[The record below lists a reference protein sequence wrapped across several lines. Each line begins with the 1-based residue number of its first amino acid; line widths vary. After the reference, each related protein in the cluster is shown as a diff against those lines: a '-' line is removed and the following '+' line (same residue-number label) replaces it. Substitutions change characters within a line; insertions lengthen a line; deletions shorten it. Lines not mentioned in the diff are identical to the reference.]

1 LRFPA
6 AVLRVSAPR
15 LQVSDTSWTIRRYLV
30 DYLLLSG
37 SAADAALERDM
48 SDQREHEPEHGR
60 EAENERAAPQPR
72 PQPAD
77 GEAAGP
83 AAEGSQASTV
93 NGEQEE
99 ARQPSFWQNVRV
111 PDLVKHRIEVVKQQ
125 RRLSKRMRQLV
136 RKIVPLVV
144 VIGLGV
150 MIGLNET
157 LLNLFLQLLSFI
169 GQLLFAILFMLVQ
182 FGSLFWF
189 MSRSKIERIRPEDPK
204 IITFDDYWGQ
214 PRLKR
219 LVRQWLGLLSDRQQ
233 FVEMGGRYINGLL
246 LYGPPGTGKTMLAK
260 AMAGEAGVAF
270 ISIEGSG
277 FRAMFW
283 GVDVMKM
290 IWFIRKAR
298 KLAQRYGAAIAYI
311 DEIDAV
317 AQSRGGVM
325 GEGGGG
331 GGMGGFMGGGTGAL
345 TRLLYEMDGIDSKT
359 LKERVKGKLFQI
371 MGKKPP
377 ERNWHVLFM
386 GSTNRPDV
394 IDPALKRPGRFD
406 QLIKVDLPDR
416 TGRREIVDGYLRTVN
431 HDDSVDID
439 AIVMNNRSATPA
451 QIMAAITKDAVR
463 VALFDHR
470 RAVSQDDIERAFLQ
484 QYTGIENPIEEM
496 QEEQRWQVAVHE
508 AGHAV
513 AQHFLMPDTRI
524 AHITI
529 VRRGDAL
536 GFVLPMDEV
545 EMYSQ
550 PLERIVKDIMV
561 CLAGQAAMRV
571 VFKEPFT
578 GASGGDYPMVRAR
591 LWHLY
596 NEGYFGPPLVDWRTG
611 RDSTGGVSGES
622 SSAEQRAVRNAWENL
637 ERATQ
642 TLLRRRQD
650 RLIALAEALMDH
662 NSLTTRQVVEIL
674 GPNKSEKPPE
684 LPPPPTGTEPP
695 AIASPPAVVAEE
707 TVASALGQ
715 TRGGEPA
722 AG

>member
-1 LRFPA
+1 
-6 AVLRVSAPR
+6 
-15 LQVSDTSWTIRRYLV
+15 
-30 DYLLLSG
+30 
-37 SAADAALERDM
+37 M
-48 SDQREHEPEHGR
+48 SDKP
-60 EAENERAAPQPR
+60 ENEREAPRAQP
-72 PQPAD
+72 
-77 GEAAGP
+77 EAATDP
-83 AAEGSQASTV
+83 DAAG
-93 NGEQEE
+93 NGNRSG
-99 ARQPSFWQNVRV
+99 ARQPSFWENVRV

-125 RRLSKRMRQLV
+125 RRLSKKMRQLI

-144 VIGLGV
+144 LVAAGV
-150 MIGLNET
+150 LIGLNET
-157 LLNLFLQLLSFI
+157 LLSLFLSLLGLL

-283 GVDVMKM
+283 GVDVLKM

-331 GGMGGFMGGGTGAL
+331 MGGFMGGGTGAL
-345 TRLLYEMDGIDSKT
+345 TRLLYEMDGIESKT
-359 LKERVKGKLFQI
+359 LKEKLQGKLFQI
-371 MGKKPP
+371 MGRKPSA
-377 ERNWHVLFM
+377 RNWHVLFM

-406 QLIKVDLPDR
+406 QLIQVDLPDR

-431 HDDSVDID
+431 HDDSVDIES
-439 AIVMNNRSATPA
+439 IVMNNRSATPA

-463 VALFDHR
+463 IALFDHR
-470 RAVSQDDIERAFLQ
+470 RAVSQDDIEKAFLQ
-484 QYTGIENPIEEM
+484 QYTGIENPVEEM
-496 QEEQRWQVAVHE
+496 PEEQRWQIAVHE

-513 AQHFLMPDTRI
+513 AQHYLMPDTRI
-524 AHITI
+524 AHLTI
-529 VRRGDAL
+529 VRRGGAL
-536 GFVLPMDEV
+536 GFMLPMDEV
-545 EMYSQ
+545 EIHSQ
-550 PLERIVKDIMV
+550 PLSRIVRDMMV
-561 CLAGQAAMRV
+561 GLAGQAAMRV
-571 VFKEPFT
+571 VLGKPFT
-578 GASGGDYPMVRAR
+578 GAAGSGGSDYAMFRAR
-591 LWHLY
+591 LRFIY
-596 NEGYFGPPLVDWRTG
+596 ENGYFGPPIV
-611 RDSTGGVSGES
+611 ES
-622 SSAEQRAVRNAWENL
+622 RPGYALADPDAQAALRRMWIDLEQRTEA
-637 ERATQ
+637 
-642 TLLRRRQD
+642 LLRTHLD
-650 RLIALAEALMDH
+650 RLIALAEGLMEH
-662 NSLTTRQVVEIL
+662 NSLTTRQVVSIL
-674 GPNKSEKPPE
+674 GPNERETPPE
-684 LPPPPTGTEPP
+684 LLPPPPTGEL
-695 AIASPPAVVAEE
+695 PAVVAPAVALDKSVTSEE
-707 TVASALGQ
+707 SEA
-715 TRGGEPA
+715 A

>member
-1 LRFPA
+1 
-6 AVLRVSAPR
+6 
-15 LQVSDTSWTIRRYLV
+15 
-30 DYLLLSG
+30 
-37 SAADAALERDM
+37 M
-48 SDQREHEPEHGR
+48 SDKP
-60 EAENERAAPQPR
+60 NPERAVENPQAEPAKAAAAPD
-72 PQPAD
+72 PARN
-77 GEAAGP
+77 
-83 AAEGSQASTV
+83 GSPPDSGQ
-93 NGEQEE
+93 Q
-99 ARQPSFWQNVRV
+99 SFWQNVRV

-125 RRLSKRMRQLV
+125 RRLTKKMRQLI
-136 RKIVPLVV
+136 RKVVPLVV
-144 VIGLGV
+144 VAGAAVLIWS
-150 MIGLNET
+150 NET
-157 LLNLFLQLLSFI
+157 LLNIFLQLLGFV

-270 ISIEGSG
+270 LSIEGSG

-298 KLAQRYGAAIAYI
+298 RLAQRYGAAIAYI

-317 AQSRGGVM
+317 GQSRGGVM
-325 GEGGGG
+325 GGGGG
-331 GGMGGFMGGGTGAL
+331 DGGAGMGGMMGAGTGAL

-359 LKERVKGKLFQI
+359 LKERLKGKLFQI

-377 ERNWHVLFM
+377 DRNWHVLFM

-394 IDPALKRPGRFD
+394 LDPALKRPGRFD

-416 TGRREIVDGYLRTVN
+416 TGRREIVEGYLRTVN
-431 HDDSVDID
+431 HDDSVDIE
-439 AIVMNNRSATPA
+439 AIVMNNRAATPA

-463 VALFDHR
+463 IALFDHR
-470 RAVSQDDIERAFLQ
+470 SAVSQEDIEKAFLQ

-496 QEEQRWQVAVHE
+496 EDRQRWEVAVHE

-513 AQHFLMPDTRI
+513 AQHYLMPDTRI

-545 EMYSQ
+545 EIFSQ
-550 PLERIVKDIMV
+550 PLSRIVRDMMV
-561 CLAGQAAMRV
+561 CMAGQAAMRV
-571 VFKEPFT
+571 ILGESYT
-578 GASGGDYPMVRAR
+578 GASGGDYPMVRER
-591 LWHLY
+591 LWRLY
-596 NEGYFGPPLVDWRTG
+596 NEGYFGPPVVDWRTG
-611 RDSTGGVSGES
+611 RDSTGG
-622 SSAEQRAVRNAWENL
+622 AVADRDAQAALRRMWL
-637 ERATQ
+637 DLQERTER
-642 TLLRRRQD
+642 LLRDHRAE
-650 RLIALAEALMDH
+650 LLELAENLMDH
-662 NSLTTRQVVEIL
+662 NSLSTRQVLAIL
-674 GPNKSEKPPE
+674 GPNRPE
-684 LPPPPTGTEPP
+684 TPAELLPPPPVAAETP
-695 AIASPPAVVAEE
+695 A
-707 TVASALGQ
+707 
-715 TRGGEPA
+715 PA
-722 AG
+722 AAAAAALPAKAKEHDEVPEKAAAAG

>member
-1 LRFPA
+1 MSDKPENERDAQQREQEAPQGERDAPPVPPVAGEA
-6 AVLRVSAPR
+6 AVPVQDGTGA
-15 LQVSDTSWTIRRYLV
+15 
-30 DYLLLSG
+30 
-37 SAADAALERDM
+37 SAADGDRVAAANG
-48 SDQREHEPEHGR
+48 DQRG
-60 EAENERAAPQPR
+60 
-72 PQPAD
+72 
-77 GEAAGP
+77 
-83 AAEGSQASTV
+83 
-93 NGEQEE
+93 

-125 RRLSKRMRQLV
+125 RRLSKRVRQLI
-136 RKIVPLVV
+136 RKFVPLIV

-157 LLNLFLQLLSFI
+157 LLNVFLQLLQYL

-331 GGMGGFMGGGTGAL
+331 GGGGFMSGGTGAL

-431 HDDSVDID
+431 HDDTVDMD

-463 VALFDHR
+463 IALFDHR

-642 TLLRRRQD
+642 ELLRVQQD
-650 RLIALAEALMDH
+650 KLIALAEALLDH

-674 GPNKSEKPPE
+674 GPNKPEKPPE
-684 LPPPPTGTEPP
+684 LLPPSPAGDEPP
-695 AIASPPAVVAEE
+695 AIAAPPAAAAQPEQSG
-707 TVASALGQ
+707 A
-715 TRGGEPA
+715 A

>member
-1 LRFPA
+1 
-6 AVLRVSAPR
+6 
-15 LQVSDTSWTIRRYLV
+15 
-30 DYLLLSG
+30 
-37 SAADAALERDM
+37 M
-48 SDQREHEPEHGR
+48 SDKERNEPQEPEDTQSHDSQESAGQEQSR
-60 EAENERAAPQPR
+60 ER
-72 PQPAD
+72 
-77 GEAAGP
+77 
-83 AAEGSQASTV
+83 
-93 NGEQEE
+93 
-99 ARQPSFWQNVRV
+99 FWQGVSV
-111 PDLVKHRIEVVKQQ
+111 PDLVKQRIDVIKAQQ
-125 RRLSKRMRQLV
+125 SPGRKLLMTMR
-136 RKIVPLVV
+136 KFYAIVPIAAFIFFFLTNPTFQNAV
-144 VIGLGV
+144 LAV
-150 MIGLNET
+150 MQV
-157 LLNLFLQLLSFI
+157 LL
-169 GQLLFAILFMLVQ
+169 QLLFAIFYAIIQ
-182 FGSLFWF
+182 FVAIFWF
-189 MSRSKIERIRPEDPK
+189 MARSKVEKVRPTDPK
-204 IITFDDYWGQ
+204 SITFDDYWGQ

-325 GEGGGG
+325 GGGDGAGGGGG
-331 GGMGGFMGGGTGAL
+331 GGMGGMMGGGSGAL

-359 LKERVKGKLFQI
+359 LKEKLKGKLFHI

-377 ERNWHVLFM
+377 DRNWHVLFM

-416 TGRREIVDGYLRTVN
+416 TGRREIVEGYLRTVN
-431 HDDSVDID
+431 HDDSVDVES
-439 AIVMNNRSATPA
+439 IVMNNRAATPA

-470 RAVSQDDIERAFLQ
+470 NAVSQQDIEKAFLQ

-496 QEEQRWQVAVHE
+496 EERQRWEVAVHE

-513 AQHFLMPDTRI
+513 AQHYLMPDTRI

-550 PLERIVKDIMV
+550 PLSRIVRDMMV

-571 VFKEPFT
+571 VLGESFT
-578 GASGGDYPMVRAR
+578 GASGGDYPMVRER
-591 LWHLY
+591 LWRLY
-596 NEGYFGPPLVDWRTG
+596 NEGYFGPPVVDWRTG
-611 RDSTGGVSGES
+611 RDSTGGAVADRDAQAALRRMWLDLQDRTERLLRDHQ
-622 SSAEQRAVRNAWENL
+622 AELIELAENL
-637 ERATQ
+637 VE
-642 TLLRRRQD
+642 
-650 RLIALAEALMDH
+650 H
-662 NSLTTRQVVEIL
+662 NSLSTKQVVAIL
-674 GPNKSEKPPE
+674 GPNKPANSPE
-684 LPPPPTGTEPP
+684 LLPPPPVQP
-695 AIASPPAVVAEE
+695 E
-707 TVASALGQ
+707 T
-715 TRGGEPA
+715 PA
-722 AG
+722 AAAAIELPR

>member
-1 LRFPA
+1 
-6 AVLRVSAPR
+6 
-15 LQVSDTSWTIRRYLV
+15 
-30 DYLLLSG
+30 
-37 SAADAALERDM
+37 M
-48 SDQREHEPEHGR
+48 SDKPKP
-60 EAENERAAPQPR
+60 ERAVENPQAEPAQAAAAAPD
-72 PQPAD
+72 PARN
-77 GEAAGP
+77 
-83 AAEGSQASTV
+83 GSPPDS
-93 NGEQEE
+93 
-99 ARQPSFWQNVRV
+99 RQQSFWQNVRV

-125 RRLSKRMRQLV
+125 RRLTKKMRQLI
-136 RKIVPLVV
+136 RKVVPLVV
-144 VIGLGV
+144 VAGAAVLIWS
-150 MIGLNET
+150 NET
-157 LLNLFLQLLSFI
+157 LLNIFLQLLGFV

-270 ISIEGSG
+270 LSIEGSG

-298 KLAQRYGAAIAYI
+298 RLAQRYGAAIAYI

-317 AQSRGGVM
+317 GQSRGGVM
-325 GEGGGG
+325 GGGGG
-331 GGMGGFMGGGTGAL
+331 DGGAGMGGMMGAGTGAL

-359 LKERVKGKLFQI
+359 LKERLKGKLFQI

-377 ERNWHVLFM
+377 DRNWHVLFM

-394 IDPALKRPGRFD
+394 LDPALKRPGRFD

-416 TGRREIVDGYLRTVN
+416 TGRREIVEGYLRTVN
-431 HDDSVDID
+431 HDDSVDIE
-439 AIVMNNRSATPA
+439 AIVMNNRAATPA

-463 VALFDHR
+463 IALFDHR
-470 RAVSQDDIERAFLQ
+470 SAVSQEDIEKAFLQ

-496 QEEQRWQVAVHE
+496 EDRQRWEVAVHE

-513 AQHFLMPDTRI
+513 AQHYLMPDTRI

-545 EMYSQ
+545 EIFSQ
-550 PLERIVKDIMV
+550 PLSRIVRDMMV
-561 CLAGQAAMRV
+561 CMAGQAAMRV
-571 VFKEPFT
+571 ILGESYT
-578 GASGGDYPMVRAR
+578 GASGGDYPMVRER
-591 LWHLY
+591 LWRLY
-596 NEGYFGPPLVDWRTG
+596 NEGYFGPPVVDWRTG
-611 RDSTGGVSGES
+611 RDSTGG
-622 SSAEQRAVRNAWENL
+622 AVADRDAQAALRRMWL
-637 ERATQ
+637 DLQERTER
-642 TLLRRRQD
+642 LLRDHRAE
-650 RLIALAEALMDH
+650 LLELAENLMDH
-662 NSLTTRQVVEIL
+662 NSLSTKQVLAIL
-674 GPNKSEKPPE
+674 GPNRPE
-684 LPPPPTGTEPP
+684 TPAELLPPPP
-695 AIASPPAVVAEE
+695 VAAE
-707 TVASALGQ
+707 T
-715 TRGGEPA
+715 PA
-722 AG
+722 AAAAAAAALPAKAKEHDDLPEKAVAAG

>member
-1 LRFPA
+1 MSDKPKPERAVENPQAEPAQAPA
-6 AVLRVSAPR
+6 AAPDPAR
-15 LQVSDTSWTIRRYLV
+15 N
-30 DYLLLSG
+30 G
-37 SAADAALERDM
+37 SPPN
-48 SDQREHEPEHGR
+48 S
-60 EAENERAAPQPR
+60 
-72 PQPAD
+72 
-77 GEAAGP
+77 
-83 AAEGSQASTV
+83 
-93 NGEQEE
+93 
-99 ARQPSFWQNVRV
+99 RQQSFWQNVRV

-125 RRLSKRMRQLV
+125 RRLTKKMRQLI
-136 RKIVPLVV
+136 RKVVPLVV
-144 VIGLGV
+144 VAGAAIL
-150 MIGLNET
+150 IWSNET
-157 LLNLFLQLLSFI
+157 LLNIFLQLLGFV

-270 ISIEGSG
+270 LSIEGSG

-298 KLAQRYGAAIAYI
+298 RLAQRYGAAIAYI

-317 AQSRGGVM
+317 GQSRGGVM
-325 GEGGGG
+325 GGGGG
-331 GGMGGFMGGGTGAL
+331 DGGAGMGGMMGAGTGAL

-359 LKERVKGKLFQI
+359 LKERLKGKLFQI

-377 ERNWHVLFM
+377 DRNWHVLFM

-394 IDPALKRPGRFD
+394 LDPALKRPGRFD

-416 TGRREIVDGYLRTVN
+416 TGRREIVEGYLRTVN
-431 HDDSVDID
+431 HDDSVDIE
-439 AIVMNNRSATPA
+439 AIVMNNRAATPA

-463 VALFDHR
+463 IALFDHR
-470 RAVSQDDIERAFLQ
+470 SAVSQEDIEKAFLQ

-496 QEEQRWQVAVHE
+496 EDRQRWEVAVHE

-513 AQHFLMPDTRI
+513 AQHYLMPDTRI

-545 EMYSQ
+545 EIFSQ
-550 PLERIVKDIMV
+550 PLSRIVRDMMV
-561 CLAGQAAMRV
+561 CMAGQAAMRV
-571 VFKEPFT
+571 ILGESYT
-578 GASGGDYPMVRAR
+578 GASGGDYPMVRER
-591 LWHLY
+591 LWRLY
-596 NEGYFGPPLVDWRTG
+596 NEGYFGPPVVDWRTG
-611 RDSTGGVSGES
+611 RDSTGG
-622 SSAEQRAVRNAWENL
+622 AVADRDAQAALRRMWL
-637 ERATQ
+637 DLQERTER
-642 TLLRRRQD
+642 LLRDHRAE
-650 RLIALAEALMDH
+650 LIELAENLMDH
-662 NSLTTRQVVEIL
+662 NSLSTRQVLAIL
-674 GPNKSEKPPE
+674 GPNRPQTPAEL
-684 LPPPPTGTEPP
+684 LPPPPVAAETP
-695 AIASPPAVVAEE
+695 AAAAAAALPAKERDD
-707 TVASALGQ
+707 LPK
-715 TRGGEPA
+715 EPA
-722 AG
+722 AAG

>member
-1 LRFPA
+1 MSDKPNEERAVENPQAPPDAATA
-6 AVLRVSAPR
+6 AVPGAA
-15 LQVSDTSWTIRRYLV
+15 QN
-30 DYLLLSG
+30 G
-37 SAADAALERDM
+37 SSPD
-48 SDQREHEPEHGR
+48 
-60 EAENERAAPQPR
+60 
-72 PQPAD
+72 
-77 GEAAGP
+77 
-83 AAEGSQASTV
+83 
-93 NGEQEE
+93 
-99 ARQPSFWQNVRV
+99 ARQQSFWQKVRV

-125 RRLSKRMRQLV
+125 RRLTRKMRQLI
-136 RKIVPLVV
+136 RKVVPLVV
-144 VIGLGV
+144 IAGAAVLIWS
-150 MIGLNET
+150 NET
-157 LLNLFLQLLSFI
+157 LLNIFLQLLQFV

-325 GEGGGG
+325 GGG
-331 GGMGGFMGGGTGAL
+331 GGMGGMMGGGTGAL
-345 TRLLYEMDGIDSKT
+345 TRLLYEMDGIESKT
-359 LKERVKGKLFQI
+359 LKEKLKGKLFQI
-371 MGKKPP
+371 MGRKPP

-416 TGRREIVDGYLRTVN
+416 TGRREIVEGYLRTVN
-431 HDDSVDID
+431 HDDSVDVE
-439 AIVMNNRSATPA
+439 AIVMNNRAATPA

-470 RAVSQDDIERAFLQ
+470 TAVSQEDIEKAFLQ

-496 QEEQRWQVAVHE
+496 AEGQRWQVAVHE

-513 AQHFLMPDTRI
+513 AQHYLMPDTRI

-545 EMYSQ
+545 EMHSQ
-550 PLERIVKDIMV
+550 PLSRIVRDMMV

-571 VFKEPFT
+571 VLGESFT
-578 GASGGDYPMVRAR
+578 GASGGDYPMVRER
-591 LWHLY
+591 LWRLY
-596 NEGYFGPPLVDWRTG
+596 NEGYFGPPVVDWRTG
-611 RDSTGGVSGES
+611 RDSTGG
-622 SSAEQRAVRNAWENL
+622 AVTDRDAQAALRRMWL
-637 ERATQ
+637 DLQERTER
-642 TLLRRRQD
+642 LLRDHQPE
-650 RLIALAEALMDH
+650 LIELAESLMDH
-662 NSLTTRQVVEIL
+662 NSLSTRQVVAIL
-674 GPNKSEKPPE
+674 GPNKPEHPPE
-684 LPPPPTGTEPP
+684 LLPPPPVSAEPP
-695 AIASPPAVVAEE
+695 AAAAAASAPARPAEE
-707 TVASALGQ
+707 QALPGEAVAG
-715 TRGGEPA
+715 
-722 AG
+722 

>member
-1 LRFPA
+1 MSDKPNEERGAENPQTPPGAGEPNAARNGSPPA
-6 AVLRVSAPR
+6 AK
-15 LQVSDTSWTIRRYLV
+15 
-30 DYLLLSG
+30 
-37 SAADAALERDM
+37 
-48 SDQREHEPEHGR
+48 
-60 EAENERAAPQPR
+60 
-72 PQPAD
+72 
-77 GEAAGP
+77 
-83 AAEGSQASTV
+83 
-93 NGEQEE
+93 
-99 ARQPSFWQNVRV
+99 QPSFWQNVRV

-125 RRLSKRMRQLV
+125 RRLTKKMRQLI
-136 RKIVPLVV
+136 RKVVPLVV
-144 VIGLGV
+144 VVGAAVLIWS
-150 MIGLNET
+150 NET
-157 LLNLFLQLLSFI
+157 LLNIFLQLLGFV

-270 ISIEGSG
+270 LSIEGSG

-298 KLAQRYGAAIAYI
+298 RLAQRYGAAIAYI

-317 AQSRGGVM
+317 GQSRGGVM
-325 GEGGGG
+325 GGGGG
-331 GGMGGFMGGGTGAL
+331 DGGAGMGGMMGAGTGAL

-359 LKERVKGKLFQI
+359 LKEKLKGKLFQI
-371 MGKKPP
+371 MGRKPP
-377 ERNWHVLFM
+377 DRNWHVLFM

-394 IDPALKRPGRFD
+394 LDPALKRPGRFD

-431 HDDSVDID
+431 HDDSVDVE
-439 AIVMNNRSATPA
+439 AIVMNNRAATPA

-463 VALFDHR
+463 IALFDHR
-470 RAVSQDDIERAFLQ
+470 SAVSQEDIEKAFLQ

-496 QEEQRWQVAVHE
+496 QDRQRWEVAVHE

-513 AQHFLMPDTRI
+513 AQHYLMPDTRI

-545 EMYSQ
+545 EIFSQ
-550 PLERIVKDIMV
+550 PLSRIVRDMMV
-561 CLAGQAAMRV
+561 CMAGQAAMRV
-571 VFKEPFT
+571 VLGESYT
-578 GASGGDYPMVRAR
+578 GASGGDYPMVRER
-591 LWHLY
+591 LWRLY
-596 NEGYFGPPLVDWRTG
+596 NEGYFGPPVVDWRTG
-611 RDSTGGVSGES
+611 RDSTGG
-622 SSAEQRAVRNAWENL
+622 AVADRDAQASLRRMWL
-637 ERATQ
+637 DLQERTER
-642 TLLRRRQD
+642 LLRDHRAE
-650 RLIALAEALMDH
+650 LLALAENLMDH
-662 NSLTTRQVVEIL
+662 NSLSTKQVLAIL
-674 GPNKSEKPPE
+674 GPNKPETPPE
-684 LPPPPTGTEPP
+684 LLPPPPVAPEAPP
-695 AIASPPAVVAEE
+695 AEA
-707 TVASALGQ
+707 
-715 TRGGEPA
+715 PA
-722 AG
+722 AAEVAAAEAAAAPLPAKERGDRPEAAAAG

>member
-1 LRFPA
+1 MSEKPNEERDVEVPPA
-6 AVLRVSAPR
+6 ATP
-15 LQVSDTSWTIRRYLV
+15 
-30 DYLLLSG
+30 
-37 SAADAALERDM
+37 DAAQNGSPPDAK
-48 SDQREHEPEHGR
+48 QRG
-60 EAENERAAPQPR
+60 
-72 PQPAD
+72 
-77 GEAAGP
+77 
-83 AAEGSQASTV
+83 
-93 NGEQEE
+93 
-99 ARQPSFWQNVRV
+99 FWQNVRV

-125 RRLSKRMRQLV
+125 RRLTKKMRQLI

-144 VIGLGV
+144 VVGAAIL
-150 MIGLNET
+150 IWSNET
-157 LLNLFLQLLSFI
+157 LLNVFLQLLGFL

-219 LVRQWLGLLSDRQQ
+219 LVRQWLGLLSDREQ

-331 GGMGGFMGGGTGAL
+331 GGMGGMGGGGTGAL

-359 LKERVKGKLFQI
+359 VKEKLKGKLFQI

-377 ERNWHVLFM
+377 DRNWHVLFM
-386 GSTNRPDV
+386 GSTNRPGV

-416 TGRREIVDGYLRTVN
+416 TGRREIVEGYLRTVN
-431 HDDSVDID
+431 HDDTVDVE
-439 AIVMNNRSATPA
+439 AIVMNNRAATPA
-451 QIMAAITKDAVR
+451 QIMAAITKDSVR

-470 RAVSQDDIERAFLQ
+470 NAVSQQDIEKAFLQ

-496 QEEQRWQVAVHE
+496 AEQQRWEVAVHE

-513 AQHFLMPDTRI
+513 AQHYLMPDTRI

-550 PLERIVKDIMV
+550 PLSRIVRDMMV

-571 VFKEPFT
+571 VLGESFT
-578 GASGGDYPMVRAR
+578 GASGGDYPMVRER
-591 LWHLY
+591 LWRLY
-596 NEGYFGPPLVDWRTG
+596 NEGYFGPPVVDWRTG
-611 RDSTGGVSGES
+611 RDSTGGAVADRDAQAALRRMWVDLQERTERLLRDHQ
-622 SSAEQRAVRNAWENL
+622 AELIELAENL
-637 ERATQ
+637 VA
-642 TLLRRRQD
+642 
-650 RLIALAEALMDH
+650 H
-662 NSLTTRQVVEIL
+662 NSLSTKQVVAIL
-674 GPNKSEKPPE
+674 GPNKPENPPE
-684 LPPPPTGTEPP
+684 LLPPPPLQAEPP
-695 AIASPPAVVAEE
+695 AAAAASATAHPAEE
-707 TVASALGQ
+707 SSDLSPEAA
-715 TRGGEPA
+715 PA
-722 AG
+722 G

>member
-1 LRFPA
+1 MP
-6 AVLRVSAPR
+6 
-15 LQVSDTSWTIRRYLV
+15 DTPEH
-30 DYLLLSG
+30 
-37 SAADAALERDM
+37 ERDAQHREQE
-48 SDQREHEPEHGR
+48 SPQRER
-60 EAENERAAPQPR
+60 DAPPK
-72 PQPAD
+72 QPAD
-77 GEAAGP
+77 GDAAG
-83 AAEGSQASTV
+83 AAEGGTGVSAAAGDQVSGA
-93 NGEQEE
+93 NGNQQG

-125 RRLSKRMRQLV
+125 RRLSKRVRQLI
-136 RKIVPLVV
+136 RKFVPLIV

-157 LLNLFLQLLSFI
+157 LLNVFLQLLQYL

-331 GGMGGFMGGGTGAL
+331 GGGGFMSGGTGAL

-431 HDDSVDID
+431 HDETVDMD

-463 VALFDHR
+463 IALFDHR

-642 TLLRRRQD
+642 ELLRVQQD
-650 RLIALAEALMDH
+650 KLIALAEALLDH

-674 GPNKSEKPPE
+674 GPNKPEKPPE
-684 LPPPPTGTEPP
+684 LLPPSPAGDRPP
-695 AIASPPAVVAEE
+695 AIAAPPAAQPEQSE
-707 TVASALGQ
+707 A
-715 TRGGEPA
+715 A

>member
-1 LRFPA
+1 
-6 AVLRVSAPR
+6 
-15 LQVSDTSWTIRRYLV
+15 
-30 DYLLLSG
+30 
-37 SAADAALERDM
+37 M
-48 SDQREHEPEHGR
+48 SDKP
-60 EAENERAAPQPR
+60 ENEREAPQT
-72 PQPAD
+72 QP
-77 GEAAGP
+77 EAAAEQ
-83 AAEGSQASTV
+83 AATE
-93 NGEQEE
+93 NGDRPG
-99 ARQPSFWQNVRV
+99 AKQPSFWDNVRV

-125 RRLSKRMRQLV
+125 RRLSKKMRQLI

-144 VIGLGV
+144 LVATGV
-150 MIGLNET
+150 LIGLNET
-157 LLNLFLQLLSFI
+157 LLSIFLGLVQYL

-331 GGMGGFMGGGTGAL
+331 GMGGFMGGGTGAL

-377 ERNWHVLFM
+377 DRNWHVLFM

-431 HDDSVDID
+431 HDDSVDVES
-439 AIVMNNRSATPA
+439 IVMNNRAATPA

-470 RAVSQDDIERAFLQ
+470 RAVSQDDIEKAFLQ
-484 QYTGIENPIEEM
+484 QYTGIENPVEEM

-550 PLERIVKDIMV
+550 PLDRIVRDIMV

-571 VFKEPFT
+571 VFGKPFT

-596 NEGYFGPPLVDWRTG
+596 NEGYFGPPVVDWRTG
-611 RDSTGGVSGES
+611 RDSTGGQIVDRD
-622 SSAEQRAVRNAWENL
+622 AQAAVRRMWLDLDQGTEALLRAHL
-637 ERATQ
+637 ERMM
-642 TLLRRRQD
+642 
-650 RLIALAEALMDH
+650 ALAEALMDH
-662 NSLTTRQVVEIL
+662 NSLTNRQVVSIL
-674 GPNKSEKPPE
+674 GPNRPEHPPE
-684 LPPPPTGTEPP
+684 LLPSPAGRQPP
-695 AIASPPAVVAEE
+695 AIVAPPPVAVDGNADQAERSEDPDATEVAGEVVA
-707 TVASALGQ
+707 G
-715 TRGGEPA
+715 
-722 AG
+722 

>member
-1 LRFPA
+1 
-6 AVLRVSAPR
+6 
-15 LQVSDTSWTIRRYLV
+15 
-30 DYLLLSG
+30 
-37 SAADAALERDM
+37 M
-48 SDQREHEPEHGR
+48 SDKPKP
-60 EAENERAAPQPR
+60 ERAVENPQAE
-72 PQPAD
+72 PA
-77 GEAAGP
+77 EAAAAAPDP
-83 AAEGSQASTV
+83 ARNGSPPDS
-93 NGEQEE
+93 
-99 ARQPSFWQNVRV
+99 RQQSFWQNVRV

-125 RRLSKRMRQLV
+125 RRLTKKMRQLI
-136 RKIVPLVV
+136 RKVVPLVV
-144 VIGLGV
+144 VAGAAVLIWS
-150 MIGLNET
+150 NET
-157 LLNLFLQLLSFI
+157 LLNIFLQLLGFV

-270 ISIEGSG
+270 LSIEGSG

-298 KLAQRYGAAIAYI
+298 RLAQRYGAAIAYI

-317 AQSRGGVM
+317 GQSRGGVM
-325 GEGGGG
+325 GGGGG
-331 GGMGGFMGGGTGAL
+331 DGGAGMGGMMGAGTGAL

-359 LKERVKGKLFQI
+359 LKERLKGKLFQI

-377 ERNWHVLFM
+377 DRNWHVLFM

-394 IDPALKRPGRFD
+394 LDPALKRPGRFD

-416 TGRREIVDGYLRTVN
+416 TGRREIVEGYLRTVN
-431 HDDSVDID
+431 HDDSVDIE
-439 AIVMNNRSATPA
+439 AIVMNNRAATPA

-463 VALFDHR
+463 IALFDHR
-470 RAVSQDDIERAFLQ
+470 SAVSQEDIEKAFLQ

-496 QEEQRWQVAVHE
+496 EDRQRWEVAVHE

-513 AQHFLMPDTRI
+513 AQHYLMPDTRI

-545 EMYSQ
+545 EIFSQ
-550 PLERIVKDIMV
+550 PLSRIVRDMMV
-561 CLAGQAAMRV
+561 CMAGQAAMRV
-571 VFKEPFT
+571 ILGESYT
-578 GASGGDYPMVRAR
+578 GASGGDYPMVRER
-591 LWHLY
+591 LWRLY
-596 NEGYFGPPLVDWRTG
+596 NEGYFGPPVVDWRTG
-611 RDSTGGVSGES
+611 RDSTGG
-622 SSAEQRAVRNAWENL
+622 AVADRDAQAALRRMWL
-637 ERATQ
+637 DLQERTER
-642 TLLRRRQD
+642 LLRDHRAE
-650 RLIALAEALMDH
+650 LLELAENLMDH
-662 NSLTTRQVVEIL
+662 NSLSTRQVLAIL
-674 GPNKSEKPPE
+674 GPNRPE
-684 LPPPPTGTEPP
+684 TPAELLPPPPVAAEPP
-695 AIASPPAVVAEE
+695 AAAAAAAAALPAKAKEHDEVSEKA
-707 TVASALGQ
+707 A
-715 TRGGEPA
+715 A

>member
-1 LRFPA
+1 
-6 AVLRVSAPR
+6 
-15 LQVSDTSWTIRRYLV
+15 
-30 DYLLLSG
+30 
-37 SAADAALERDM
+37 M
-48 SDQREHEPEHGR
+48 SDKPKP
-60 EAENERAAPQPR
+60 ERAVENPQAE
-72 PQPAD
+72 PA
-77 GEAAGP
+77 EAAAAAPDP
-83 AAEGSQASTV
+83 ARNGSPPDS
-93 NGEQEE
+93 
-99 ARQPSFWQNVRV
+99 RQQSFWQNVRV

-125 RRLSKRMRQLV
+125 RRLTKKMRQLI
-136 RKIVPLVV
+136 RKVVPLVV
-144 VIGLGV
+144 VAGAAVLIWF
-150 MIGLNET
+150 NDD
-157 LLNLFLQLLSFI
+157 LLSLFLGLVQLL

-270 ISIEGSG
+270 LSIEGSG

-298 KLAQRYGAAIAYI
+298 RLAQRYGAAIAYI

-317 AQSRGGVM
+317 GQSRGGVM
-325 GEGGGG
+325 GGGGG
-331 GGMGGFMGGGTGAL
+331 DGGAGMGGMMGAGTGAL

-359 LKERVKGKLFQI
+359 LKERLKGKLFQI

-377 ERNWHVLFM
+377 DRNWHVLFM

-394 IDPALKRPGRFD
+394 LDPALKRPGRFD

-416 TGRREIVDGYLRTVN
+416 TGRREIVEGYLRTVN
-431 HDDSVDID
+431 HDDSVDIE
-439 AIVMNNRSATPA
+439 AIVMNNRAATPA

-463 VALFDHR
+463 IALFDHR
-470 RAVSQDDIERAFLQ
+470 SAVSQEDIEKAFLQ

-496 QEEQRWQVAVHE
+496 EDRQRWEVAVHE

-513 AQHFLMPDTRI
+513 AQHYLMPDTRI

-545 EMYSQ
+545 EIFSQ
-550 PLERIVKDIMV
+550 PLSRIVRDMMV
-561 CLAGQAAMRV
+561 CMAGQAAMRV
-571 VFKEPFT
+571 ILGESYT
-578 GASGGDYPMVRAR
+578 GASGGDYPMVRER
-591 LWHLY
+591 LWRLY
-596 NEGYFGPPLVDWRTG
+596 NEGYFGPPVVDWRTG
-611 RDSTGGVSGES
+611 RDSTGG
-622 SSAEQRAVRNAWENL
+622 AVADRDAQAALRRMWL
-637 ERATQ
+637 DLQERTER
-642 TLLRRRQD
+642 LLRDHRAE
-650 RLIALAEALMDH
+650 LLELAENLMDH
-662 NSLTTRQVVEIL
+662 NSLSTKQVLAIL
-674 GPNKSEKPPE
+674 GPNRPE
-684 LPPPPTGTEPP
+684 TPAELLPPPPVAAEPP
-695 AIASPPAVVAEE
+695 A
-707 TVASALGQ
+707 
-715 TRGGEPA
+715 PA
-722 AG
+722 AAAALPAKAKEHDKVSEKAAAAG

>member
-1 LRFPA
+1 
-6 AVLRVSAPR
+6 
-15 LQVSDTSWTIRRYLV
+15 
-30 DYLLLSG
+30 
-37 SAADAALERDM
+37 M
-48 SDQREHEPEHGR
+48 SDQEQNEPQEPES
-60 EAENERAAPQPR
+60 QS
-72 PQPAD
+72 QDSQDSD
-77 GEAAGP
+77 GQEAAG
-83 AAEGSQASTV
+83 
-93 NGEQEE
+93 QEPY
-99 ARQPSFWQNVRV
+99 RDRFWQGVSV
-111 PDLVKHRIEVVKQQ
+111 PDLVKQRIDVIKAQQ
-125 RRLSKRMRQLV
+125 SSG
-136 RKIVPLVV
+136 RK
-144 VIGLGV
+144 
-150 MIGLNET
+150 
-157 LLNLFLQLLSFI
+157 LLMALRKFYAILPIAVAVYFFLTNPTFQNTVLAILQFVA
-169 GQLLFAILFMLVQ
+169 QLLFAIAYAIIQ
-182 FGSLFWF
+182 FVAIFWF
-189 MSRSKIERIRPEDPK
+189 MSRSKVEKVRPTDPK
-204 IITFDDYWGQ
+204 SITFDDYWGQ

-325 GEGGGG
+325 GGGDGAGGGGG
-331 GGMGGFMGGGTGAL
+331 GGMGGMMGGGSGAL

-359 LKERVKGKLFQI
+359 LKEKLKGKLFHI

-377 ERNWHVLFM
+377 DRNWHVLFM

-416 TGRREIVDGYLRTVN
+416 TGRREIVEGYLRTVN
-431 HDDSVDID
+431 HDDSVDVES
-439 AIVMNNRSATPA
+439 IVMNNRAATPA

-470 RAVSQDDIERAFLQ
+470 NAVSQQDIEKAFLQ

-496 QEEQRWQVAVHE
+496 EERQRWEVAVHE

-513 AQHFLMPDTRI
+513 AQHYLMPDTRI

-550 PLERIVKDIMV
+550 PLSRIVRDMMV

-571 VFKEPFT
+571 VLGESFT
-578 GASGGDYPMVRAR
+578 GASGGDYPMVRER
-591 LWHLY
+591 LWRLY
-596 NEGYFGPPLVDWRTG
+596 NEGYFGPPVVDWRTG
-611 RDSTGGVSGES
+611 RDSTGGAVADRDAQAALRRMWVDLQDRTERLLRDHQ
-622 SSAEQRAVRNAWENL
+622 AELIELAENL
-637 ERATQ
+637 VE
-642 TLLRRRQD
+642 
-650 RLIALAEALMDH
+650 H
-662 NSLTTRQVVEIL
+662 NSLSTKQVVAIL
-674 GPNKSEKPPE
+674 GPNKPENPPE
-684 LPPPPTGTEPP
+684 LLPPPPVRPEPP
-695 AIASPPAVVAEE
+695 AVAASATARTAEE
-707 TVASALGQ
+707 RSHDLPDET
-715 TRGGEPA
+715 A
-722 AG
+722 AR

>member
-1 LRFPA
+1 MSDKPNPERAVENPQAEPAKAPA
-6 AVLRVSAPR
+6 AAPDPAR
-15 LQVSDTSWTIRRYLV
+15 N
-30 DYLLLSG
+30 G
-37 SAADAALERDM
+37 SPPN
-48 SDQREHEPEHGR
+48 S
-60 EAENERAAPQPR
+60 
-72 PQPAD
+72 
-77 GEAAGP
+77 
-83 AAEGSQASTV
+83 
-93 NGEQEE
+93 
-99 ARQPSFWQNVRV
+99 RQQSFWQNVRV

-125 RRLSKRMRQLV
+125 RRLTKKMRQLI
-136 RKIVPLVV
+136 RKVVPLVV
-144 VIGLGV
+144 VAGAAIL
-150 MIGLNET
+150 IWSNET
-157 LLNLFLQLLSFI
+157 LLNIFLQLLGFV

-270 ISIEGSG
+270 LSIEGSG

-298 KLAQRYGAAIAYI
+298 RLAQRYGAAIAYI

-317 AQSRGGVM
+317 GQSRGGVM
-325 GEGGGG
+325 GGGGG
-331 GGMGGFMGGGTGAL
+331 DGGAGMGGMMGAGTGAL

-359 LKERVKGKLFQI
+359 LKERLKGKLFQI

-377 ERNWHVLFM
+377 DRNWHVLFM

-394 IDPALKRPGRFD
+394 LDPALKRPGRFD

-416 TGRREIVDGYLRTVN
+416 TGRREIVEGYLRTVN
-431 HDDSVDID
+431 HDDSVDIE
-439 AIVMNNRSATPA
+439 AIVMNNRAATPA

-463 VALFDHR
+463 IALFDHR
-470 RAVSQDDIERAFLQ
+470 SAVSQEDIEKAFLQ

-496 QEEQRWQVAVHE
+496 EDRQRWEVAVHE

-513 AQHFLMPDTRI
+513 AQHYLMPDTRI

-545 EMYSQ
+545 EIFSQ
-550 PLERIVKDIMV
+550 PLSRIVRDMMV
-561 CLAGQAAMRV
+561 CMAGQAAMRV
-571 VFKEPFT
+571 ILGESYT
-578 GASGGDYPMVRAR
+578 GASGGDYPMVRER
-591 LWHLY
+591 LWRLY
-596 NEGYFGPPLVDWRTG
+596 NEGYFGPPVVDWRTG
-611 RDSTGGVSGES
+611 RDSTGG
-622 SSAEQRAVRNAWENL
+622 AVADRDAQAALRRMWL
-637 ERATQ
+637 DLQERTER
-642 TLLRRRQD
+642 LLRDHRAE
-650 RLIALAEALMDH
+650 LIELAENLMDH
-662 NSLTTRQVVEIL
+662 NSLSTRQVLAIL
-674 GPNKSEKPPE
+674 GPNRPQTPAEL
-684 LPPPPTGTEPP
+684 LPPPPVAADTP
-695 AIASPPAVVAEE
+695 AAAAALPAKE
-707 TVASALGQ
+707 
-715 TRGGEPA
+715 RGDLPKEPA
-722 AG
+722 AAG

>member
-1 LRFPA
+1 MSDSSSDTQSGRDTAAATDQPAVPAKQPPA
-6 AVLRVSAPR
+6 AIDQSAPR
-15 LQVSDTSWTIRRYLV
+15 
-30 DYLLLSG
+30 
-37 SAADAALERDM
+37 
-48 SDQREHEPEHGR
+48 P
-60 EAENERAAPQPR
+60 
-72 PQPAD
+72 PAKP
-77 GEAAGP
+77 P
-83 AAEGSQASTV
+83 AAQ
-93 NGEQEE
+93 NGDQPGD
-99 ARQPSFWQNVRV
+99 RQQGFWQNVRV

-125 RRLSKRMRQLV
+125 RRLTKKVRQLI
-136 RKIVPLVV
+136 RKFVPVV
-144 VIGLGV
+144 VVAAAATLIWS
-150 MIGLNET
+150 NET
-157 LLNLFLQLLSFI
+157 ILNIFLQLLSFV

-325 GEGGGG
+325 GGGGG
-331 GGMGGFMGGGTGAL
+331 GGGGGAGGFMGGGGSGAL

-359 LKERVKGKLFQI
+359 LKEKIKGKLFQVA
-371 MGKKPP
+371 GKKPP
-377 ERNWHVLFM
+377 DRNWHVLFM

-416 TGRREIVDGYLRTVN
+416 TGRREIVEGYLRTVN
-431 HDDSVDID
+431 HDDTVDVE
-439 AIVMNNRSATPA
+439 AIVMNNRAATPA

-470 RAVSQDDIERAFLQ
+470 NAVSQQDIEKAFLQ

-496 QEEQRWQVAVHE
+496 EERQRWEVAVHE

-513 AQHFLMPDTRI
+513 AQHYLMPDTRI

-550 PLERIVKDIMV
+550 PLSRIVRDLMV

-571 VFKEPFT
+571 VFGESFT
-578 GASGGDYPMVRAR
+578 GASGGDYPMVRER
-591 LWHLY
+591 LWRLY
-596 NEGYFGPPLVDWRTG
+596 NEGYFGPPVVDWRTG
-611 RDSTGGVSGES
+611 RDSTGGAVADRDAQAALRRMWGDLQ
-622 SSAEQRAVRNAWENL
+622 QRTEA
-637 ERATQ
+637 
-642 TLLRRRQD
+642 LLRDHQAQLTD
-650 RLIALAEALMDH
+650 LAQHLVDH
-662 NSLTTRQVVEIL
+662 NSLSTKQVLAIL
-674 GPNKSEKPPE
+674 GPNKPDTPPE
-684 LPPPPTGTEPP
+684 LLPSPPKLQPPELQPPELQPPEQLEPP
-695 AIASPPAVVAEE
+695 AAAAS
-707 TVASALGQ
+707 Q
-715 TRGGEPA
+715 TEPGAA

>member
-1 LRFPA
+1 
-6 AVLRVSAPR
+6 
-15 LQVSDTSWTIRRYLV
+15 
-30 DYLLLSG
+30 
-37 SAADAALERDM
+37 M
-48 SDQREHEPEHGR
+48 SDKERNEPQEPEDTQSHDSQESAGQEQSR
-60 EAENERAAPQPR
+60 ER
-72 PQPAD
+72 
-77 GEAAGP
+77 
-83 AAEGSQASTV
+83 
-93 NGEQEE
+93 
-99 ARQPSFWQNVRV
+99 FWQGVSV
-111 PDLVKHRIEVVKQQ
+111 PDLVKQRIDVIKAQQ
-125 RRLSKRMRQLV
+125 SPGRKLLMTMR
-136 RKIVPLVV
+136 KFYAIVPIAAFIFFFLTNPTFQNAV
-144 VIGLGV
+144 LAV
-150 MIGLNET
+150 MQV
-157 LLNLFLQLLSFI
+157 LL
-169 GQLLFAILFMLVQ
+169 QLLFAIFYAIIQ
-182 FGSLFWF
+182 FVAIFWF
-189 MSRSKIERIRPEDPK
+189 MARSKVEKVRPTDPK
-204 IITFDDYWGQ
+204 SITFDDYWGQ
-214 PRLKR
+214 PNLKA
-219 LVRQWLGLLSDRQQ
+219 LVRQWLGLLADRKE
-233 FVEMGGRYINGLL
+233 FVQMGGRYINGLL

-325 GEGGGG
+325 GGGDGAGGGGG
-331 GGMGGFMGGGTGAL
+331 GGMGGMMGGGSGAL

-359 LKERVKGKLFQI
+359 LKEKLKGKLFHI

-377 ERNWHVLFM
+377 DRNWHVLFM

-416 TGRREIVDGYLRTVN
+416 TGRREIVEGYLRTVN
-431 HDDSVDID
+431 HDDSVDVES
-439 AIVMNNRSATPA
+439 IVMNNRAATPA

-470 RAVSQDDIERAFLQ
+470 NAVSQQDIEKAFLQ

-496 QEEQRWQVAVHE
+496 EERQRWEVAVHE

-513 AQHFLMPDTRI
+513 AQHYLMPDTRI

-550 PLERIVKDIMV
+550 PLSRIVRDMMV

-571 VFKEPFT
+571 VLGESFT
-578 GASGGDYPMVRAR
+578 GASGGDYPMVRER
-591 LWHLY
+591 LWRLY
-596 NEGYFGPPLVDWRTG
+596 NEGYFGPPVVDWRTG
-611 RDSTGGVSGES
+611 RDSTGGAVADRDAQAALRRMWVDLQDRTERLLRDHQ
-622 SSAEQRAVRNAWENL
+622 AELIELAENL
-637 ERATQ
+637 VE
-642 TLLRRRQD
+642 
-650 RLIALAEALMDH
+650 H
-662 NSLTTRQVVEIL
+662 NSLSTRQVVAIL
-674 GPNKSEKPPE
+674 GPNKPANSPE
-684 LPPPPTGTEPP
+684 LLPPPPVQP
-695 AIASPPAVVAEE
+695 E
-707 TVASALGQ
+707 T
-715 TRGGEPA
+715 PA
-722 AG
+722 AAAAIELPR

>member
-1 LRFPA
+1 
-6 AVLRVSAPR
+6 
-15 LQVSDTSWTIRRYLV
+15 
-30 DYLLLSG
+30 
-37 SAADAALERDM
+37 M
-48 SDQREHEPEHGR
+48 SDKP
-60 EAENERAAPQPR
+60 NPERAVESPQAE
-72 PQPAD
+72 PA
-77 GEAAGP
+77 EAAAAAPDP
-83 AAEGSQASTV
+83 ARNGSPPDS
-93 NGEQEE
+93 
-99 ARQPSFWQNVRV
+99 RQQSFWQNVRV

-125 RRLSKRMRQLV
+125 RRLTKKMRQLI
-136 RKIVPLVV
+136 RKVVPLVV
-144 VIGLGV
+144 VVGAAVLIWS
-150 MIGLNET
+150 NET
-157 LLNLFLQLLSFI
+157 LLNIFLQLLGFV

-270 ISIEGSG
+270 LSIEGSG

-298 KLAQRYGAAIAYI
+298 RLAQRYGAAIAYI

-317 AQSRGGVM
+317 GQSRGGVM
-325 GEGGGG
+325 GGGGG
-331 GGMGGFMGGGTGAL
+331 DGGAGMGGMMGAGTGAL

-359 LKERVKGKLFQI
+359 LKERLKGKLFQI

-377 ERNWHVLFM
+377 DRNWHVLFM

-394 IDPALKRPGRFD
+394 LDPALKRPGRFD

-416 TGRREIVDGYLRTVN
+416 TGRREIVEGYLRTVN
-431 HDDSVDID
+431 HDDSVDIE
-439 AIVMNNRSATPA
+439 AIVMNNRAATPA

-463 VALFDHR
+463 IALFDHR
-470 RAVSQDDIERAFLQ
+470 SAVSQEDIEKAFLQ

-496 QEEQRWQVAVHE
+496 EDRQRWEVAVHE

-513 AQHFLMPDTRI
+513 AQHYLMPDTRI

-545 EMYSQ
+545 EIFSQ
-550 PLERIVKDIMV
+550 PLSRIVRDMMV
-561 CLAGQAAMRV
+561 CMAGQAAMRV
-571 VFKEPFT
+571 VLGESYT
-578 GASGGDYPMVRAR
+578 GASGGDYPMVRER
-591 LWHLY
+591 LWRLY
-596 NEGYFGPPLVDWRTG
+596 NEGYFGPPVVDWRTG
-611 RDSTGGVSGES
+611 RDSTGG
-622 SSAEQRAVRNAWENL
+622 AVADRDAQAALRRMWL
-637 ERATQ
+637 DLQERTER
-642 TLLRRRQD
+642 LLRDHRAE
-650 RLIALAEALMDH
+650 LLELAENLMDH
-662 NSLTTRQVVEIL
+662 NSLSTKQVLAIL
-674 GPNKSEKPPE
+674 GPNRPE
-684 LPPPPTGTEPP
+684 TPAELLPPPPVAAEPP
-695 AIASPPAVVAEE
+695 A
-707 TVASALGQ
+707 
-715 TRGGEPA
+715 PA
-722 AG
+722 AAAAAALPAKAKEHDEVSEKAAAAG

>member
-1 LRFPA
+1 
-6 AVLRVSAPR
+6 
-15 LQVSDTSWTIRRYLV
+15 
-30 DYLLLSG
+30 
-37 SAADAALERDM
+37 
-48 SDQREHEPEHGR
+48 
-60 EAENERAAPQPR
+60 
-72 PQPAD
+72 
-77 GEAAGP
+77 
-83 AAEGSQASTV
+83 
-93 NGEQEE
+93 
-99 ARQPSFWQNVRV
+99 
-111 PDLVKHRIEVVKQQ
+111 
-125 RRLSKRMRQLV
+125 
-136 RKIVPLVV
+136 
-144 VIGLGV
+144 
-150 MIGLNET
+150 
-157 LLNLFLQLLSFI
+157 
-169 GQLLFAILFMLVQ
+169 
-182 FGSLFWF
+182 

-277 FRAMFW
+277 FRAMFF

-325 GEGGGG
+325 GENGSSGG
-331 GGMGGFMGGGTGAL
+331 GGMGGMMGGGSGAL

-359 LKERVKGKLFQI
+359 MKEKVKGKLFQI
-371 MGKKPP
+371 MGRKPP
-377 ERNWHVLFM
+377 DRNWHVLFM

-431 HDDSVDID
+431 HDDSVDVES
-439 AIVMNNRSATPA
+439 IVMNNRSATPA

-470 RAVSQDDIERAFLQ
+470 RAVSQDDIEKAFLQ

-496 QEEQRWQVAVHE
+496 QETQRWQVAVHE

-513 AQHFLMPDTRI
+513 AQHYLLPDTRI

-529 VRRGDAL
+529 VRRGEAL

-550 PLERIVKDIMV
+550 PLKRIVGDIMV
-561 CLAGQAAMRV
+561 CMAGQAAMRV
-571 VFKEPFT
+571 VFKEPYT

-611 RDSTGGVSGES
+611 RDSTGGVIAD
-622 SSAEQRAVRNAWENL
+622 SAEQRAVRDAWERL
-637 ERATQ
+637 ERGTQ
-642 TLLRRRQD
+642 ELLRVHQD
-650 RLIALAEALMDH
+650 RLIALAEALMEH
-662 NSLTTRQVVEIL
+662 NSLTTKQVVAIL
-674 GPNKSEKPPE
+674 GPKRPERPPE
-684 LPPPPTGTEPP
+684 LLPPSPTGSEPA
-695 AIASPPAVVAEE
+695 AIVAPPAVAADE
-707 TVASALGQ
+707 TVATG
-715 TRGGEPA
+715 
-722 AG
+722 

>member
-1 LRFPA
+1 
-6 AVLRVSAPR
+6 
-15 LQVSDTSWTIRRYLV
+15 
-30 DYLLLSG
+30 
-37 SAADAALERDM
+37 M
-48 SDQREHEPEHGR
+48 SDKP
-60 EAENERAAPQPR
+60 NPERAVESPQAE
-72 PQPAD
+72 PA
-77 GEAAGP
+77 EAAAAAPDP
-83 AAEGSQASTV
+83 ARNGSPPDS
-93 NGEQEE
+93 
-99 ARQPSFWQNVRV
+99 RQQSFWQNVRV

-125 RRLSKRMRQLV
+125 RRLTKKMRQLI
-136 RKIVPLVV
+136 RKVVPLVV
-144 VIGLGV
+144 VVGAAVLIWS
-150 MIGLNET
+150 NET
-157 LLNLFLQLLSFI
+157 LLNIFLQLLGFV

-270 ISIEGSG
+270 LSIEGSG

-298 KLAQRYGAAIAYI
+298 RLAQRYGAAIAYI

-317 AQSRGGVM
+317 GQSRGGVM
-325 GEGGGG
+325 GGGGG
-331 GGMGGFMGGGTGAL
+331 DGGAGMGGMMGAGTGAL

-359 LKERVKGKLFQI
+359 LKERLKGKLFQI

-377 ERNWHVLFM
+377 DRNWHVLFM

-394 IDPALKRPGRFD
+394 LDPALKRPGRFD

-416 TGRREIVDGYLRTVN
+416 TGRREIVEGYLRTVN
-431 HDDSVDID
+431 HDDSVDIE
-439 AIVMNNRSATPA
+439 AIVMNNRAATPA

-463 VALFDHR
+463 IALFDHR
-470 RAVSQDDIERAFLQ
+470 SAVSQEDIEKAFLQ

-496 QEEQRWQVAVHE
+496 EDRQRWEVAVHE

-513 AQHFLMPDTRI
+513 AQHYLMPDTRI

-545 EMYSQ
+545 EIFSQ
-550 PLERIVKDIMV
+550 PLSRIVRDMMV
-561 CLAGQAAMRV
+561 CMAGQAAMRV
-571 VFKEPFT
+571 ILGESYT
-578 GASGGDYPMVRAR
+578 GASGGDYPMVRER
-591 LWHLY
+591 LWRLY
-596 NEGYFGPPLVDWRTG
+596 NEGYFGPPVVDWRTG
-611 RDSTGGVSGES
+611 RDSTGG
-622 SSAEQRAVRNAWENL
+622 AVADRDAQAALRRMWL
-637 ERATQ
+637 DLQERTER
-642 TLLRRRQD
+642 LLRDHRAE
-650 RLIALAEALMDH
+650 LLELAENLMDH
-662 NSLTTRQVVEIL
+662 NSLSTKQVLAIL
-674 GPNKSEKPPE
+674 GPNRPE
-684 LPPPPTGTEPP
+684 TPAELLPPPPVAAAPP
-695 AIASPPAVVAEE
+695 A
-707 TVASALGQ
+707 
-715 TRGGEPA
+715 PA
-722 AG
+722 AAAAAALPAKAKEHDEVSEKAAAAG

>member
-1 LRFPA
+1 
-6 AVLRVSAPR
+6 
-15 LQVSDTSWTIRRYLV
+15 
-30 DYLLLSG
+30 
-37 SAADAALERDM
+37 M
-48 SDQREHEPEHGR
+48 SDKERNEPQEPEDTQSHDSQESAGQEQSR
-60 EAENERAAPQPR
+60 ER
-72 PQPAD
+72 
-77 GEAAGP
+77 
-83 AAEGSQASTV
+83 
-93 NGEQEE
+93 
-99 ARQPSFWQNVRV
+99 FWQGVSV
-111 PDLVKHRIEVVKQQ
+111 PDLVKQRIDVIKAQQ
-125 RRLSKRMRQLV
+125 SPGRKLLMTMR
-136 RKIVPLVV
+136 KFYAIVPIAAFIFFFLTNPTFQNAV
-144 VIGLGV
+144 LAV
-150 MIGLNET
+150 MQV
-157 LLNLFLQLLSFI
+157 LL
-169 GQLLFAILFMLVQ
+169 QLLFAIFYAIIQ
-182 FGSLFWF
+182 FVAIFWF
-189 MSRSKIERIRPEDPK
+189 MARSKVEKVRPTDPK
-204 IITFDDYWGQ
+204 SITFDDYWGQ

-325 GEGGGG
+325 GGGDGAGGGGG
-331 GGMGGFMGGGTGAL
+331 GGMGGMMGGGSGAL

-359 LKERVKGKLFQI
+359 LKEKLKGKLFHI

-377 ERNWHVLFM
+377 DRNWHVLFM

-416 TGRREIVDGYLRTVN
+416 TGRREIVEGYLRTVN
-431 HDDSVDID
+431 HDDSVDVES
-439 AIVMNNRSATPA
+439 IVMNNRAATPA

-470 RAVSQDDIERAFLQ
+470 NAVSQQDIEKAFLQ

-496 QEEQRWQVAVHE
+496 EERQRWEVAVHE

-513 AQHFLMPDTRI
+513 AQHYLMPDTRI

-550 PLERIVKDIMV
+550 PLSRIVRDMMV

-571 VFKEPFT
+571 VLGESFT
-578 GASGGDYPMVRAR
+578 GASGGDYPMVRER
-591 LWHLY
+591 LWRLY
-596 NEGYFGPPLVDWRTG
+596 NEGYFGPPVVDWRTG
-611 RDSTGGVSGES
+611 RDSTGGAVADRDAQAALRRMWVDLQDRTERLLRDHQ
-622 SSAEQRAVRNAWENL
+622 AELIELAENL
-637 ERATQ
+637 VE
-642 TLLRRRQD
+642 
-650 RLIALAEALMDH
+650 H
-662 NSLTTRQVVEIL
+662 NSLSTKQVVAIL
-674 GPNKSEKPPE
+674 GPNKPENPPE
-684 LPPPPTGTEPP
+684 LLPPPPVRPEPP
-695 AIASPPAVVAEE
+695 AVAASATARTAEE
-707 TVASALGQ
+707 RSHDLPDET
-715 TRGGEPA
+715 A
-722 AG
+722 AR

>member
-1 LRFPA
+1 MSDKPNEERPVEKQEGAPA
-6 AVLRVSAPR
+6 PEAAAP
-15 LQVSDTSWTIRRYLV
+15 
-30 DYLLLSG
+30 
-37 SAADAALERDM
+37 DAA
-48 SDQREHEPEHGR
+48 Q
-60 EAENERAAPQPR
+60 N
-72 PQPAD
+72 
-77 GEAAGP
+77 
-83 AAEGSQASTV
+83 GSSPDSKQQ
-93 NGEQEE
+93 G
-99 ARQPSFWQNVRV
+99 FWQNVRV

-125 RRLSKRMRQLV
+125 RRLSKKMRQLI
-136 RKIVPLVV
+136 RKVAPLVV
-144 VIGLGV
+144 IAGAAVLIWS
-150 MIGLNET
+150 NET
-157 LLNLFLQLLSFI
+157 LLNVFLGLLQFL

-331 GGMGGFMGGGTGAL
+331 MGGMMGGGTGAL

-359 LKERVKGKLFQI
+359 LKEKLKGKLFQI
-371 MGKKPP
+371 MGKKAPD
-377 ERNWHVLFM
+377 RNWHVLFM

-416 TGRREIVDGYLRTVN
+416 TGRREIVEGYLRTVN
-431 HDDSVDID
+431 HDESVDIE
-439 AIVMNNRSATPA
+439 AIVMNNRAATPA

-470 RAVSQDDIERAFLQ
+470 NAVSQQDIERAFLQ

-496 QEEQRWQVAVHE
+496 AEQQRWEVAVHE

-513 AQHFLMPDTRI
+513 AQHYLMPDTRI

-550 PLERIVKDIMV
+550 PLSRIVRDMMV

-571 VFKEPFT
+571 VLGESFT
-578 GASGGDYPMVRAR
+578 GASGGDYPMVRER
-591 LWHLY
+591 LWRLY
-596 NEGYFGPPLVDWRTG
+596 NEGYFGPPVVDWRTG
-611 RDSTGGVSGES
+611 RDSTGGSV
-622 SSAEQRAVRNAWENL
+622 ADRDAQAALRRMWVDL
-637 ERATQ
+637 QERTER
-642 TLLRRRQD
+642 LLRD
-650 RLIALAEALMDH
+650 HHAELIALAENLLEH
-662 NSLTTRQVVEIL
+662 NSLSTKQVIAIL
-674 GPNKSEKPPE
+674 GPNKPE
-684 LPPPPTGTEPP
+684 TPTELLPPPPVEPEQP
-695 AIASPPAVVAEE
+695 AAA
-707 TVASALGQ
+707 ASATAGVADEQSRLQ
-715 TRGGEPA
+715 DETA

>member
-1 LRFPA
+1 
-6 AVLRVSAPR
+6 
-15 LQVSDTSWTIRRYLV
+15 
-30 DYLLLSG
+30 
-37 SAADAALERDM
+37 M
-48 SDQREHEPEHGR
+48 SDKP
-60 EAENERAAPQPR
+60 NPERAVENPQAEPAKAAAAPD
-72 PQPAD
+72 PARN
-77 GEAAGP
+77 
-83 AAEGSQASTV
+83 GSPPDS
-93 NGEQEE
+93 
-99 ARQPSFWQNVRV
+99 RQQSFWQNVRV

-125 RRLSKRMRQLV
+125 RRLTKKMRQLI
-136 RKIVPLVV
+136 RKVVPLVV
-144 VIGLGV
+144 VAGAAVLIWS
-150 MIGLNET
+150 NET
-157 LLNLFLQLLSFI
+157 LLNIFLQLLGFV

-270 ISIEGSG
+270 LSIEGSG

-298 KLAQRYGAAIAYI
+298 RLAQRYGAAIAYI

-317 AQSRGGVM
+317 GQSRGGVM
-325 GEGGGG
+325 GGGGG
-331 GGMGGFMGGGTGAL
+331 DGGAGMGGMMGAGTGAL

-359 LKERVKGKLFQI
+359 LKERLKGKLFQI

-377 ERNWHVLFM
+377 DRNWHVLFM

-394 IDPALKRPGRFD
+394 LDPALKRPGRFD

-416 TGRREIVDGYLRTVN
+416 TGRREIVEGYLRTVN
-431 HDDSVDID
+431 HDDSVDIE
-439 AIVMNNRSATPA
+439 AIVMNNRAATPA

-463 VALFDHR
+463 IALFDHR
-470 RAVSQDDIERAFLQ
+470 SAVSQEDIEKAFLQ

-496 QEEQRWQVAVHE
+496 EDRQRWEVAVHE

-513 AQHFLMPDTRI
+513 AQHYLMPDTRI

-545 EMYSQ
+545 EIFSQ
-550 PLERIVKDIMV
+550 PLSRIVRDMMV
-561 CLAGQAAMRV
+561 CMAGQAAMRV
-571 VFKEPFT
+571 ILGESYT
-578 GASGGDYPMVRAR
+578 GASGGDYPMVRER
-591 LWHLY
+591 LWRLY
-596 NEGYFGPPLVDWRTG
+596 NEGYFGPPVVDWRTG
-611 RDSTGGVSGES
+611 RDSTGG
-622 SSAEQRAVRNAWENL
+622 AVADRDAQAALRRMWL
-637 ERATQ
+637 DLQERTER
-642 TLLRRRQD
+642 LLRDHRAE
-650 RLIALAEALMDH
+650 LLELAENLMDH
-662 NSLTTRQVVEIL
+662 NSLSTRQVLAIL
-674 GPNKSEKPPE
+674 GPNRPE
-684 LPPPPTGTEPP
+684 TPAELLPPPPVAAETP
-695 AIASPPAVVAEE
+695 A
-707 TVASALGQ
+707 
-715 TRGGEPA
+715 PA
-722 AG
+722 AAAAAALPAKAKEHDEVPEKAAAAG